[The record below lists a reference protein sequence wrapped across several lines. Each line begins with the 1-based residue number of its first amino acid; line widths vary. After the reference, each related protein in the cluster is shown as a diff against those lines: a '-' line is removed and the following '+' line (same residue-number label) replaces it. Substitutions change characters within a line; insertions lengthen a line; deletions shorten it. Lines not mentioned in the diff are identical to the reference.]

1 VKLRDFLERLFW
13 TFIVAALANLLGAA
27 LLDIEA
33 WKMAAVTGGAAAL
46 DALAIFGRYRLSI
59 LPNPGQGLP
68 GLPVAGGNG
77 G

>member
-1 VKLRDFLERLFW
+1 MKTRDFLERLFW
-13 TFIVAALANLLGAA
+13 TFTVTALANVLGAA

-33 WKMAAVTGGAAAL
+33 WKMAAVTGAAAVF
-46 DALAIFGRYRLSI
+46 DAITIFGRWRLSV

-68 GLPVAGGNG
+68 GLPTGGDG